1 MLSKKPTYL
10 QLVSLSGWTIPFK
23 NEHKIKFAYFISNNI
38 RGINLCNYRAS
49 LINEKILTET
59 IKLCKVNIV

>member
-23 NEHKIKFAYFISNNI
+23 NEHKIKFAYFISNKI
-38 RGINLCNYRAS
+38 FEG
-49 LINEKILTET
+49 LIYAT
-59 IKLCKVNIV
+59 IERP